1 MVAAP
6 RGPITV
12 LAVTVV
18 VCFAAWMAWFIGGH
32 TFADAFDSYLL
43 SNTALGVTFT
53 AFGVLVLAHR
63 PKHTVGRLF
72 IAFGAC
78 YAASVAC
85 LGLVS
90 GALPLSAGVERWITV
105 VGITVWIPAPLV
117 VLPLIL
123 QLFPDGRPLS
133 SRWRPFVA
141 VTLALTA
148 TAPLL
153 ALAPGSIED
162 EPITDPSPLL
172 PARAGEV
179 VQAVLPFFTAL
190 AAATLLVSL
199 GSLALRAR
207 RSIGVERLQV
217 MWLLWAV
224 AVFVVLNAQRLVTT
238 DGPILFVLTLALI
251 PAAGTVAIVRYHLY
265 DIRLIVNRS
274 AVYGILTGGVVL
286 AYLSLVAVTAA
297 LVGDHTRA
305 GALLATGLVAVAFA
319 PARARV
325 QARVDR
331 LMYGRRRDPAQ
342 AAATVVVRLGD
353 GLDGVLRATCEALAL
368 PYAAV
373 SSNGRI
379 VASHGV
385 LPDLR
390 HTFALDAPEGSG
402 ADLLVGLRVGETRLS
417 GSDERALDLL
427 RAPISVAWQAMVLS
441 EDLLDSRARIVASRE
456 EERRRLRRD
465 LHDALGGSLTAVSLK
480 VDAALNLRM
489 TDPGGSAELLT
500 GVRADLTGVI
510 DDIRRLVNALRPQ
523 PLDDLGLVGALR
535 QRADHAWSRED
546 GTFLVTIDAPEPMPA
561 MPAAVEVAAYRI
573 ASEAVTNTM
582 RHAQAR
588 RCAITMRVD
597 GDLYLEVRDDGADC
611 TKPWQVGVGL
621 TSMAERA
628 TELGGRLVAGPTD
641 HGGRVHAVLPLEPA

>member
-1 MVAAP
+1 MVAAA
-6 RGPITV
+6 RGPMAV
-12 LAVTVV
+12 LGVTVGISV
-18 VCFAAWMAWFIGGH
+18 AAWWAWFIAGN
-32 TFADAFDSYLL
+32 TFAGSIETYLL
-43 SNTALGVTFT
+43 SNTTLAVTFT

-63 PKHTVGRLF
+63 PRHTIGRLF
-72 IAFGAC
+72 MAFGAC
-78 YAASVAC
+78 YLVSVAC

-90 GALPLSAGVERWITV
+90 GAFALSPAWERWITV

-133 SRWRPFVA
+133 SRWRPVVA
-141 VTLALTA
+141 VTLALTL

-153 ALAPGSIED
+153 ALAPGAIEE
-162 EPITDPSPLL
+162 EPIADASPLL
-172 PARAGEV
+172 PARGGEA
-179 VQAVLPFFTAL
+179 VQAVLPFFGAL
-190 AAATLLVSL
+190 AAATLLLSL

-207 RSIGVERLQV
+207 RSDGVQRLQV
-217 MWLLWAV
+217 MWLVWAV

-238 DGPILFVLTLALI
+238 DGPILFLLTLALI

-274 AVYGILTGGVVL
+274 AVYGILTLGVVL
-286 AYLSLVAVTAA
+286 AYLSLVAVIGT

-305 GALLATGLVAVAFA
+305 GALLATGVVAVAFA

-325 QARVDR
+325 QARVDHV
-331 LMYGRRRDPAQ
+331 MYGRRRDPAE
-342 AAATVVVRLGD
+342 AAARVVVRLGD
-353 GLDGVLRATCEALAL
+353 GLDGVLRAMCEALAL

-390 HTFALDAPEGSG
+390 HTFALDAPEGLG
-402 ADLLVGLRVGETRLS
+402 ADLLVGLRIGESRLS
-417 GSDERALDLL
+417 NADERTLDLL
-427 RAPISVAWQAMVLS
+427 RAPISVAWQAMILS
-441 EDLLDSRARIVASRE
+441 EDLLDSRARIVTGRE

-480 VDAALNLRM
+480 VDAALNLRKA
-489 TDPGGSAELLT
+489 DPQRSYELLT
-500 GVRADLTGVI
+500 GVRADLTALI
-510 DDIRRLVNALRPQ
+510 DDIRRLVHALRPQ
-523 PLDDLGLVGALR
+523 PLDELGLIGALR
-535 QRADHAWSRED
+535 ERADHAWSRED
-546 GTFLVTIDAPEPMPA
+546 GTFLVTIDAPDPMPA

-588 RCAITMRVD
+588 HCAVTMRVD
-597 GDLYLEVRDDGADC
+597 GDLFLEVRDDGTDC
-611 TKPWQVGVGL
+611 TRPWRLGVGL
-621 TSMAERA
+621 TSMTERA
-628 TELGGRLVAGPTD
+628 SELGGRLVAGPTD
-641 HGGRVHAVLPLEPA
+641 HGGRVHAVLPLDPA